1 MFRGLLP
8 YPGRIAIL
16 ARLLYFYQ
24 RSGLQSLARATG
36 ILRLLGLADR
46 EKLLPPIDRKFFF
59 SKLGRTYPAVGPR
72 RARVALF
79 AGCVAQVSFSALH
92 EATIRVLTANG
103 CEVVVPAGQ
112 TCCGALAAHA
122 GVRDVARSLAR
133 TNLDVFLGDEFDAV
147 ITNAAGCGS
156 TLKEYEHLFAAGTPE
171 HDKAHAFRKKMRDVT
186 EFLAEL
192 GLSAHLAALP
202 MRVTYQDS
210 CHLLHGQKVREA
222 PRKLLRAIPGLE
234 LVEMAMA
241 DYCCGSAGSYN
252 VTETETSLALLAEK
266 MKHARATNAPVI
278 VTANPGCL
286 LQMRAGAEIHS
297 TGQEV
302 VHVMELLDR
311 ALVKKT

>member
-1 MFRGLLP
+1 M
-8 YPGRIAIL
+8 
-16 ARLLYFYQ
+16 
-24 RSGLQSLARATG
+24 
-36 ILRLLGLADR
+36 
-46 EKLLPPIDRKFFF
+46 
-59 SKLGRTYPAVGPR
+59 
-72 RARVALF
+72 ALF
-79 AGCVAQVSFSALH
+79 AGCIAQVSFSALH
-92 EATIRVLTANG
+92 DATIRVLTANG

-133 TNLDVFLGDEFDAV
+133 TNLDVFLRGDFDAV

-156 TLKEYEHLFAAGTPE
+156 TLKEYEHFLQPAPRNTS
-171 HDKAHAFRKKMRDVT
+171 KAHAFRKKMRDVT
-186 EFLAEL
+186 EFLADL
-192 GLSAHLAALP
+192 GLTAHLSPLP
-202 MRVTYQDS
+202 LRVTYQDS
-210 CHLLHGQKVREA
+210 CHLLHGQKIREA
-222 PRKLLRAIPGLE
+222 PRKLLRAIPGVE

-252 VTETETSLALLAEK
+252 VTETQTSLELLAEK

-311 ALVKKT
+311 ALT

>member
-1 MFRGLLP
+1 
-8 YPGRIAIL
+8 
-16 ARLLYFYQ
+16 
-24 RSGLQSLARATG
+24 
-36 ILRLLGLADR
+36 
-46 EKLLPPIDRKFFF
+46 
-59 SKLGRTYPAVGPR
+59 
-72 RARVALF
+72 
-79 AGCVAQVSFSALH
+79 
-92 EATIRVLTANG
+92 
-103 CEVVVPAGQ
+103 
-112 TCCGALAAHA
+112 
-122 GVRDVARSLAR
+122 
-133 TNLDVFLGDEFDAV
+133 V

-156 TLKEYEHLFAAGTPE
+156 TLKEYEHLFAAGTAE
-171 HDKAHAFRKKMRDVT
+171 NDKAHAFRKKMRDVT
-186 EFLAEL
+186 EFLADL

-202 MRVTYQDS
+202 VRVTYQDS

-252 VTETETSLALLAEK
+252 VTETQTSLALLAEK
-266 MKHARATNAPVI
+266 MKHAHATNAPVI

-311 ALVKKT
+311 ALAKNT

>member
-1 MFRGLLP
+1 
-8 YPGRIAIL
+8 
-16 ARLLYFYQ
+16 
-24 RSGLQSLARATG
+24 
-36 ILRLLGLADR
+36 
-46 EKLLPPIDRKFFF
+46 
-59 SKLGRTYPAVGPR
+59 
-72 RARVALF
+72 
-79 AGCVAQVSFSALH
+79 VAQVSFSALH
-92 EATIRVLTANG
+92 DATIRVLTANG

-112 TCCGALAAHA
+112 TCCGALAGHA

-133 TNLDVFLGDEFDAV
+133 TNLDVFLAEDFDAV
-147 ITNAAGCGS
+147 VTNAAGCGS
-156 TLKEYEHLFAAGTPE
+156 TLKEYEHLFAEGTPE
-171 HDKAHAFRKKMRDVT
+171 EDKAHAFRKKMRDVT
-186 EFLAEL
+186 EFLADL
-192 GLSAHLAALP
+192 GLTAKLSAQP

-222 PRKLLRAIPGLE
+222 PRKLLRSIPGLE
-234 LVEMAMA
+234 LTEMAMA

-311 ALVKKT
+311 ALVKNA